1 MRKLFVIVLV
11 IITAFPAFSQEVS
24 TGQESKKKKTF
35 DLGNRAAD
43 HFMVQ
48 LAYNSWQG
56 TPDSIKSHI
65 SGLQR
70 SANVYIM
77 LDKPFKANPRFSVA
91 AGIGV
96 GTGNIYFKK
105 MIVDIGSTS
114 TILPFRAVDST
125 DSYKKFKLSTAFL
138 EVPLEFRF
146 TADPSSPN
154 KTFKAAIGLKVGTMI
169 GAHTKG
175 KGLRSATG
183 TSINAKTV
191 KESSKSYFNTTRL
204 SATARVGYGNFSL
217 FGAYSLTGLFK
228 DGVAADIKGL
238 QVGLTFSGL

>member
-1 MRKLFVIVLV
+1 MRKLFVIVLAM
-11 IITAFPAFSQEVS
+11 ITAFPSFSQEVVPAD
-24 TGQESKKKKTF
+24 KPARKKTF

-48 LAYNSWQG
+48 FALNSWQG
-56 TPDSIKSHI
+56 APDSISSHI

-77 LDKPFKANPRFSVA
+77 LDKPFKGNPRFSIA

-105 MIVDIGSTS
+105 MIVDIGSNNPV
-114 TILPFRAVDST
+114 LPFRAVDSS
-125 DSYKKFKLSTAFL
+125 DNYKKFKLSTAFL

-154 KTFKAAIGLKVGTMI
+154 KTFKAAVGLKIGTMLN
-169 GAHTKG
+169 AHTKG
-175 KGLRSATG
+175 KGLRRADGSV
-183 TSINAKTV
+183 INAKTV
-191 KESSKSYFNTTRL
+191 KESTKSYFNTTRL
-204 SATARVGYGNFSL
+204 AATARVGYGNFSL

>member
-1 MRKLFVIVLV
+1 M
-11 IITAFPAFSQEVS
+11 TAFPSFSQEVAPL
-24 TGQESKKKKTF
+24 QEPKKKKTF

-48 LAYNSWQG
+48 LALNSWQG
-56 TPDSIKSHI
+56 APDSINSRI

-77 LDKPFKANPRFSVA
+77 LDKPFKANPRFSIA

-105 MIVDIGSTS
+105 MIVDIGSTNP
-114 TILPFRAVDST
+114 ILPFRAVDST
-125 DSYKKFKLSTAFL
+125 DNYKKFKLTTAFL
-138 EVPLEFRF
+138 EAPLEFRF
-146 TADPSSPN
+146 TADPSKPN
-154 KTFKAAIGLKVGTMI
+154 KTFKAAIGIKIGTMLN
-169 GAHTKG
+169 AHTKG
-175 KGLRSATG
+175 KGLRSSNGSA
-183 TSINAKTV
+183 INAKTV
-191 KESSKSYFNTTRL
+191 KESTKSYFNTTRL
-204 SATARVGYGNFSL
+204 AATARVGYGNFSL

>member
-24 TGQESKKKKTF
+24 TIQESKKKKTF

-125 DSYKKFKLSTAFL
+125 DNYKKFKLSTAFL

-146 TADPSSPN
+146 TADPSAPN

-169 GAHTKG
+169 GAHTKA